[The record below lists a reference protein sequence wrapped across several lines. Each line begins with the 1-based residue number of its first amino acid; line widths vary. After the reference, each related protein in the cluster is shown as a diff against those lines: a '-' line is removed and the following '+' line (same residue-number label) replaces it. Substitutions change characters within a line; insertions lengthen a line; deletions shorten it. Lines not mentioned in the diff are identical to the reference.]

1 MTTKM
6 AIQVLPVQ
14 ESDDDPSTSA
24 CPCCPIAPD
33 TDLSRRTFL
42 MRALGTAGSVL
53 AMSLMPNA
61 LLRFGSAFAATNAG
75 RTLVVVFQRG
85 GNDGLNTIIPYSDP
99 QYYVMRPQPAN
110 GGIGVVPPGGG
121 DGAGLDLPG
130 SGFALHPSLQPF
142 LSLYTNNTLAAVTT
156 AGFANTLSHFTDQDT
171 IEHGFFALQDGW
183 LNRYLQTVSSPVTP
197 TLRAAGFG
205 SDLADSLRGAV
216 LVPAVSSL
224 SSLTFSRLGSSR
236 TRLEGNLRAIY
247 GQDPQ
252 LTTTNPFRQST
263 HALGPEMLDKI
274 RTIEAVGPAA
284 PQNGAVYPNT
294 TFGRQLRDIA
304 HIIRAGLGLEIA
316 TVDIGGWDTHDDQG
330 AAGAAGNRQAALLAD
345 FSSSIRAFYDD
356 LGARM
361 TNVVLV
367 TCTEFGRTVK
377 QNASGG
383 TDHGR
388 GSVWFVLGGAVRGG
402 LYHGVGGFPPSLTAA
417 NLADGRYIPP
427 RVDFRDIF
435 GEILVK
441 HFGVTNSEL
450 AAVLPGHTYAPVGM
464 IA

>member
-1 MTTKM
+1 
-6 AIQVLPVQ
+6 V
-14 ESDDDPSTSA
+14 
-24 CPCCPIAPD
+24 
-33 TDLSRRTFL
+33 
-42 MRALGTAGSVL
+42 LGTAGSVL
-53 AMSLMPNA
+53 ATSLVPNA
-61 LLRFGSAFAATNAG
+61 LLRFGAAFAATNAG
-75 RTLVVVFQRG
+75 KTLVVVFQRG

-99 QYYVMRPQPAN
+99 QYYVMRPQPSN

-121 DGAGLDLPG
+121 AGAGLDLPG
-130 SGFALHPSLQPF
+130 TGFALHPALQPF

-171 IEHGFFALQDGW
+171 IEHGVFTLQDGW
-183 LNRYLQTVSSPVTP
+183 LNRYLQAVPSPVTP

-205 SDLADSLRGAV
+205 SDLADSLRGVV
-216 LVPAVSSL
+216 LVPAMSSL
-224 SSLTFSRLGSSR
+224 SALSFSRLGGSR

-274 RTIEAVGPAA
+274 RAIEAIGPAV
-284 PQNGAVYPNT
+284 PQNAAIYPNT

-304 HIIRAGLGLEIA
+304 HIIRSGLGLEIA
-316 TVDIGGWDTHDDQG
+316 TVDIGVWDTHDDQG
-330 AAGAAGNRQAALLAD
+330 AGGTAGNRQSALFTD
-345 FSSSIRAFYDD
+345 FAGSIRAFYDD

-361 TNVVLV
+361 SNVVLV

-388 GSVWFVLGGAVRGG
+388 GSVWFVLGGSVKGG

-435 GEILVK
+435 AEMLVK

-450 AAVLPGHTYAPVGM
+450 AGVLPGHTYTPVGFF
-464 IA
+464 A